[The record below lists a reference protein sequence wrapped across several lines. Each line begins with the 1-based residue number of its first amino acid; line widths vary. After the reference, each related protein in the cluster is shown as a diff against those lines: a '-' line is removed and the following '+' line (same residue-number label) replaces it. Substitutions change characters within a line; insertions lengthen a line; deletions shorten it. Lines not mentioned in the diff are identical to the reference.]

1 MADRRPSRIL
11 VVDDENVVRKVL
23 MMQLAQLRFSVRGAE
38 HGQRALEMIKEEVP
52 DLVLCDM
59 RMPTMDGLELLRQVR
74 RAWPDL
80 PVVVMSGAGL
90 LDDAVGALRLGAWD
104 YVTKPTE
111 LVALEHTIKKAVEKA
126 DLIRENRLYR
136 EKLEA
141 LNDDLATSL
150 GLLAED
156 QDAGRQMQLRLLPKN
171 HQRFGPFEFL
181 RELFPSVYLS
191 GDFIDAFAI
200 DDRRWAF
207 YLADVSGHGASSA
220 LVTILLRALVRQSA
234 STLSPA
240 GVLRRLNAQLLEEG
254 LDKHLTIFYGVLDL
268 DGERLEYAN
277 AGHYPFPLLFDG
289 QKCTPIEQ
297 PNLPA
302 GLMPNPEYLDHQI
315 AFPQEGTFAVF
326 SDGVLEILPQPDL
339 ASKMAYLRA
348 LVSIPDVTIEDARLN
363 LHLDARLALPDDVA
377 FLFIK
382 RGKHDGYTSDGK
394 SVSRPS

>member
-11 VVDDENVVRKVL
+11 VVDDESTVRKVL
-23 MMQLAQLRFSVRGAE
+23 MMALTKLGFSVRGAE
-38 HGQRALEMIKEEVP
+38 DGQRALEMIKEEVP

-74 RAWPDL
+74 PSWPDL

-111 LVALEHTIKKAVEKA
+111 IAALEHTIDKALEKA
-126 DLIRENRLYR
+126 ELIRENRRYR
-136 EKLEA
+136 EKLEV
-141 LNDDLATSL
+141 LNDDLSASL

-156 QDAGRQMQLRLLPKN
+156 QDSGRQMQRRLLPKN

-220 LVTILLRALVRQSA
+220 LVTMLLRALVRQAAGSR
-234 STLSPA
+234 SPA
-240 GVLRRLNAQLLEEG
+240 ALLRHLNGQLLQEG
-254 LDKHLTIFYGVLDL
+254 VEKHLTMFYGVLDL
-268 DGERLEYAN
+268 DGERLAYAN
-277 AGHYPFPLLFDG
+277 AGHYPFPFLFDG
-289 QKCTPIEQ
+289 HKCTAVEQ
-297 PNLPA
+297 PNLPV
-302 GLMPNPEYLDHQI
+302 GLMPNPEYVDHEL
-315 AFPQEGTFAVF
+315 AFPAEGTFAVF

-339 ASKMAYLRA
+339 ASKIAYLRA
-348 LVSIPDVTIEDARLN
+348 LVSIPDVTLEDARMN

-382 RGKHDGYTSDGK
+382 KGKHDGGK
-394 SVSRPS
+394 SISRPS